1 MFWNRSPDPAPTR
14 PRGAVSAQDPDPQCL
29 KKDDQIRSVKKK
41 MIGFEMF
48 KKRLSDSQCLK
59 KDEKICSILKKMIGF
74 AVFKKKMI
82 GFAVFKKKIIRFAV
96 FKKIQSYFF
105 KHFKKR

>member
-1 MFWNRSPDPAPTR
+1 MIRF
-14 PRGAVSAQDPDPQCL
+14 AVY
-29 KKDDQIRSVKKK
+29 QIRSVKKK

-74 AVFKKKMI
+74 AVFKKK
-82 GFAVFKKKIIRFAV
+82 IIRFAV
-96 FKKIQSYFF
+96 FKKIRSYFF
-105 KHFKKR
+105 KHFKKI